1 MAFLFDTVRDLGR
14 LREIAGVLAR
24 HGFGE
29 LLQRTGLASLVP
41 GKNAESSEP
50 RLSLR
55 VRQVFEELGPT
66 FVKLG
71 QLLSTRPDLLPAD
84 LIDELR
90 RLQDD
95 VPPLPFEE
103 MKAAI
108 ESELGAP
115 IAEIFAEFDERPLA
129 SASIGQ
135 VYRARLKT
143 EEGEVAVVVKVQRPN
158 IGPTIDRDID
168 LLYWFA
174 RLLERN
180 MPEAR
185 VYAPVRLVEEFD
197 RAIRAELDFSL
208 EADNAERFANNF
220 VDIPTVRFPRIYRE
234 FSSRKAITMGY
245 FDGLNLFD
253 AVERG
258 ASAERIAKNALQIV
272 VKMIFEHGFFH
283 ADPHPG
289 NILVLGTREEPV
301 LGLVDLGLVGRLSPR
316 LRDRLVD
323 VVIAAGTRDS
333 RAIADALYAI
343 GKPTKK
349 IDRSAFET
357 EVGRM
362 SDKYLG
368 RRLGDVPFS
377 DLIRD
382 LAGASQRYGME
393 TPSELVMVGKAVM
406 TVEGIARQIYP
417 ALDVVEEMR
426 PYFTEIIGYRYSPER
441 LTTDMLHVA
450 ARFANAATEFPA
462 RADDILEDLRQGR
475 MSIEVRQTSLM
486 RATERLG
493 RRIFSGLVVASLIA
507 TGGLLLAHDHAH
519 YGNALF
525 AIAALWTF
533 VVGITLALGRG
544 RPD

>member
-24 HGFGE
+24 HGFAD

-41 GKNAESSEP
+41 GKKSETSDP
-50 RLSLR
+50 HIALR

-71 QLLSTRPDLLPAD
+71 QLLSTRPDLLPVE
-84 LIDELR
+84 LIDELK

-95 VPPLPFEE
+95 VPPLPFAE
-103 MKAAI
+103 MKVAI

-115 IAEIFAEFDERPLA
+115 ISEMFSRFDEQPLA

-135 VYRARLKT
+135 VYRALLKT
-143 EEGEVAVVVKVQRPN
+143 EEGEVAVVVKAQRPN

-174 RLLERN
+174 RLLERSV
-180 MPEAR
+180 PESR
-185 VYAPVRLVEEFD
+185 MYAPVRLVEEFD
-197 RAIRAELDFSL
+197 RAIRAELDFAL
-208 EADNAERFANNF
+208 EADNADRFANNF
-220 VDIPTVRFPRIYRE
+220 AELTTVRFPKVYRE

-245 FDGLNLFD
+245 FDGVNLFD
-253 AVERG
+253 AVANG
-258 ASAERIAKNALQIV
+258 ASAERIAKNAVQIV

-289 NILVLGTREEPV
+289 NILVLGTLDEPV

-316 LRDRLVD
+316 LRDRLID
-323 VVIAAGTRDS
+323 LLIAAGTRDS
-333 RAIADALYAI
+333 RAITDALYAI

-349 IDRSAFET
+349 VDRVALEADIS
-357 EVGRM
+357 RL

-368 RRLGDVPFS
+368 RRIGDIPFS

-382 LAGASQRYGME
+382 LATASMRYGME
-393 TPSELVMVGKAVM
+393 TPAELVMVGKAVM

-417 ALDVVEEMR
+417 QLDVVEEMR
-426 PYFTEIIGYRYSPER
+426 PFFTEIVGHRYSPER
-441 LTTDMLHVA
+441 LTTDMLHIA
-450 ARFANAATEFPA
+450 TRFANAATEFPA

-475 MSIEVRQTSLM
+475 MSIDVRQPSLM

-493 RRIFSGLVVASLIA
+493 RRIYNGLVVASLTV
-507 TGGLLLAHDHAH
+507 TGGLLLAHDHPG
-519 YGNALF
+519 YGNAML
-525 AIAALWTF
+525 AIAGAWTL
-533 VVGITLALGRG
+533 VVAITMTLTRG